1 MPNHSHAPGPD
12 NSKPAPDYAV
22 GYGLTPKHTRFKD
35 GHAKLGGRRKG
46 QRNRRTVVDEVLNE
60 KITVRR
66 GKLSRR
72 ITKFEAMIMKTV
84 DDALLGKPKA
94 LSTII
99 ALTRSLDLMGEPHEA
114 THAEPV
120 TGDDRAVIADFVSR
134 FGNQVELTQTPA
146 TNEKSDAGKA
156 EHPSKETK
164 ERKL

>member
-1 MPNHSHAPGPD
+1 MAMRSESPRSNGTQQAD
-12 NSKPAPDYAV
+12 DTAEYAG
-22 GYGLTPKHTRFKD
+22 GYRRPPVHGRFKL

-46 QRNRRTVVDEVLNE
+46 QRNRRTVVHEVLNE

-72 ITKFEAMIMKTV
+72 ITKFEAMIVKTV

-99 ALTRSLDLMGEPHEA
+99 ALTRSLDLMGESHEA

-120 TGDDRAVIADFVSR
+120 TGDDLAVIADFVSR
-134 FGNQVELTQTPA
+134 FGNQAEP
-146 TNEKSDAGKA
+146 TNTGEQ
-156 EHPSKETK
+156 
-164 ERKL
+164 